1 MSIIAD
7 IILYILKM
15 MKKITL
21 TIFILLTI
29 TSCNK
34 SNEINNMQ
42 ENNFNNTKIYF
53 LDNKSKEYFI
63 EYSEIN
69 ADNIPQEI
77 SLVHFWHKLQPSE
90 VEWIFWLNLNFIDSP
105 EIIISDRSMNDNIH
119 KIFTQLD
126 VINFNWLI
134 HVYNDCDK
142 WIKVW
147 KNISDLYFSSQ
158 INNFNFYTV
167 CSQDVTI
174 PVSCMFEWE
183 EENKDKVICG

>member
-1 MSIIAD
+1 
-7 IILYILKM
+7 
-15 MKKITL
+15 MKKIIF
-21 TIFILLTI
+21 TIFILLII

-34 SNEINNMQ
+34 SNEINNNIQ

-53 LDNKSKEYFI
+53 LDDNSQEYSI
-63 EYSEIN
+63 EYSDIN
-69 ADNIPQEI
+69 ADNFSQEI

-167 CSQDVTI
+167 CSQDVFI